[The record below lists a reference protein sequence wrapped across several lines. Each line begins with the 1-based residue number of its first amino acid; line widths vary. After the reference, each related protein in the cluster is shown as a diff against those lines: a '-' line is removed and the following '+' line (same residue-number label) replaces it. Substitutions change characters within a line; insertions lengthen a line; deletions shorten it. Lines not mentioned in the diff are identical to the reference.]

1 MSALLTMTN
10 VAMSFRLPTGERLDI
25 LRELDLSIAAREFV
39 AIVGRSGSGKSTL
52 LNLFGMLD
60 TPSGGAY
67 TCDGIDVS
75 SMGDARRSR
84 LRGEFFGFVFQQFY
98 LLDRRTALENVAEP
112 MLLGSRR
119 DIARR
124 FERARHMLE
133 SVGLTERAQS
143 MPHLLSGGEQQRVA
157 IARALVRQPRVILAD
172 EPTGSLDEATS
183 GLVLDM
189 LISTARH
196 EGATLVLVTHDMEV
210 ARRADRILTLSGG
223 TLHEGIV
230 S

>member
-10 VAMSFRLPTGERLDI
+10 VAKSFRLPTGDRLDI
-25 LRELDLSIAAREFV
+25 LRELNLSIAAREFV
-39 AIVGRSGSGKSTL
+39 AIVGRSGSGKSTM
-52 LNLFGMLD
+52 LNLFGLLD
-60 TPSGGAY
+60 TPSRGAY
-67 TCDGIDVS
+67 TCDGIDVTT
-75 SMGDARRSR
+75 MGDARRSR

-119 DIARR
+119 DVAGR
-124 FERARHMLE
+124 FERARQMLE
-133 SVGLTERAQS
+133 RVGLADRAQS

-172 EPTGSLDEATS
+172 EPTGSLDEVTS
-183 GLVLDM
+183 GLVLDL

-210 ARRADRILTLSGG
+210 AHRAGRILTLAGG

-230 S
+230 A